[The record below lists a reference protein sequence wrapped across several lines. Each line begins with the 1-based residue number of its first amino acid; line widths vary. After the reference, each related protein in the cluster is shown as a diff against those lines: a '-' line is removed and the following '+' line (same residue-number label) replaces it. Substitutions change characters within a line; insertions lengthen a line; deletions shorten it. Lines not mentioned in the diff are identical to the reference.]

1 MEKKNRQFS
10 LFRFS
15 LVIMKIAGLLLVADA
30 VSETRT
36 ATFKVSAAV
45 ITGCAFG
52 TTIGSS
58 SGDLGTIDFGTHT
71 EIPNNLH
78 AASGEGA
85 GSIVV
90 TCTPGS
96 SITIALDYGQ
106 NGGGSS
112 ARYLKNTNTADKIAY
127 QLYQDANYSAIWGTG
142 ALAYSVNSFPET
154 TQRYTVYARLFGQA
168 QQPVIGTYTDKVT
181 VTISY

>member
-1 MEKKNRQFS
+1 MEKKHRQCSF
-10 LFRFS
+10 F
-15 LVIMKIAGLLLVADA
+15 IMKIVMLFLAADA
-30 VSETRT
+30 AGETKT
-36 ATFKVSAAV
+36 TTFKVSATV
-45 ITGCAFG
+45 IAGCAFG
-52 TTIGSS
+52 TTTGSS
-58 SGDLGTIDFGTHT
+58 ASDLGTIDFGTHT

-78 AASGEGA
+78 TASSEGA

-142 ALAYSVNSFPET
+142 ALAYSVNAFPET

-168 QQPVIGTYTDKVT
+168 LQPIVGTYTDKVT